1 MSVRV
6 PSPISLM
13 VSAILVFRPQ
23 LSSLRLLNTQR
34 DESRVRRELPC
45 DVVPQHALAVPPSLC
60 HRSNFPPVC
69 LSSPQMGKRSR
80 FKWGRQQQDVS
91 GGLAVGPVCTRGS
104 SKGGLTLHTR
114 SRTSTEVPQE
124 TILNVTQRILQQG
137 SISLVTLRLTEGEK
151 CLGRLEPDV
160 TWAVGATFTAD
171 CHY

>member
-1 MSVRV
+1 MMLFHSMPWRCL
-6 PSPISLM
+6 PHCATDLT
-13 VSAILVFRPQ
+13 
-23 LSSLRLLNTQR
+23 SLRSAFHL
-34 DESRVRRELPC
+34 RRW
-45 DVVPQHALAVPPSLC
+45 
-60 HRSNFPPVC
+60 
-69 LSSPQMGKRSR
+69 GK
-80 FKWGRQQQDVS
+80 GV
-91 GGLAVGPVCTRGS
+91 GS
-104 SKGGLTLHTR
+104 SEVGSSRTCLGDLLSDPCAPVALQRGGLTLHTR